1 MAGRSLRDDLEDG
14 FNPEIN
20 TTPLVDVM
28 LVLLVVFIITM
39 PALQHAVKVEL
50 PRVSSA
56 QIQAK
61 PATVDVAIDAGG
73 VIHWNDR
80 SVDVATLEQLAADA
94 AQHDPQTELHLRAD
108 RRTPYEEVMQ
118 VMAAAQ
124 HGGLSRIGFV
134 SDENAH

>member
-50 PRVSSA
+50 PRVSA
-56 QIQAK
+56 EQVEAK
-61 PATVDVAIDAGG
+61 PTSVDVAIDAGG
-73 VIHWNDR
+73 VIHWNDKT
-80 SVDVATLEQLAADA
+80 VDIAALQQLSADA
-94 AQHDPQTELHLRAD
+94 AQHDPQTEMHLRAD
-108 RRTPYEEVMQ
+108 RRTPYEDVMK
-118 VMAAAQ
+118 VMSAAQ

-134 SDENAH
+134 SDENAR

>member
-50 PRVSSA
+50 PRVAAA

-61 PATVDVAIDAGG
+61 PASVDVAIDAGG
-73 VIHWNDR
+73 ALHWNDQ
-80 SVDVATLEQLAADA
+80 SVDIAALERLAADA
-94 AQHDPQTELHLRAD
+94 AQHDPQTEMHLRAD
-108 RRTPYEEVMQ
+108 RRTPYEEVMR
-118 VMAAAQ
+118 VMSAAQ
-124 HGGLSRIGFV
+124 HAGLSRIGFV
-134 SDENAH
+134 SDDNTH